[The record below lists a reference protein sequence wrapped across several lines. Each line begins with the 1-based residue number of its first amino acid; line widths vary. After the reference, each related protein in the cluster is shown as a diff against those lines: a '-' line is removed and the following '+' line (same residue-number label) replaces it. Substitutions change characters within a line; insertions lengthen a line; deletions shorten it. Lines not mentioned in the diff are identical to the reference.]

1 MAYVVLN
8 GAQIKDKAQ
17 LHKLLKETLDFPDWY
32 GENLDA
38 LVDCLT
44 DERTPIMIEIDGY
57 EALKQNLGSYA
68 DAFIK
73 VLRFV
78 QSQNRCFDFKVL

>member
-38 LVDCLT
+38 LADCLT
-44 DERTPIMIEIDGY
+44 DIHTPTTIEIDDF
-57 EALKQNLGSYA
+57 EALRENLGSYA
-68 DAFIK
+68 NAIVK
-73 VLRFV
+73 VLRFART
-78 QSQNRCFDFKVL
+78 QNKNLIFVD